1 MNLAEGI
8 QVQKP
13 SGTVC
18 APVCQ
23 KSWYALYTCAQH
35 EKRVASE
42 LESREVTNFLP
53 VYRSLRRWKDRRV
66 ELDLPLF
73 PGYLFVHLE
82 LNDRLRVLQVPG
94 VVRIVG
100 FNGQPQPVAEYEIT
114 ALRNTVGAL
123 MRIEPFPYLTTG
135 CRVRIR
141 QGPLAG
147 IEGILLRKKKQ
158 CRLVLSLNLIAS
170 SVAVEIDGSDVE
182 RVA

>member
-8 QVQKP
+8 QVRKP
-13 SGTVC
+13 SGAVSE
-18 APVCQ
+18 AVCQ
-23 KSWYALYTCAQH
+23 RDWYAVYTCAQH
-35 EKRVASE
+35 ERRVASE

-53 VYRSLRRWKDRRV
+53 VYRSLRQWKDRRV

-73 PGYLFVHLE
+73 PGYLFVHLAR
-82 LNDRLRVLQVPG
+82 NDRLRVLQVPG

-100 FNGQPQPVAEYEIT
+100 FNGQPQPVAECEIA
-114 ALRNTVGAL
+114 ALRNSVDAL
-123 MRIEPFPYLTTG
+123 MHIEPFPYLPTG

-147 IEGILLRKKKQ
+147 IEGILLRKKRQ
-158 CRLVLSLNLIAS
+158 CRLILSLSLIAS

>member
-1 MNLAEGI
+1 MNLAEGV

-13 SGTVC
+13 SGAVS
-18 APVCQ
+18 VSICQ
-23 KSWYALYTCAQH
+23 KNWYALYTCAQH

-53 VYRSLRRWKDRRV
+53 VYRSLRRWRDRRV

-94 VVRIVG
+94 VVKIVG
-100 FNGQPQPVAEYEIT
+100 FNGQPQPVDECEIS

-123 MRIEPFPYLTTG
+123 LRIEPFPYLTTG

-158 CRLVLSLNLIAS
+158 CRLVLSLSLIAS
-170 SVAVEIDGSDVE
+170 SVAVEIDASDVE

>member
-8 QVQKP
+8 QAEKP
-13 SGTVC
+13 SGAVR
-18 APVCQ
+18 AAFCQ
-23 KSWYALYTCAQH
+23 RNWYAVYTCAQH

-82 LNDRLRVLQVPG
+82 RNDRLRVLQVPG

-100 FNGQPQPVAEYEIT
+100 FNGQPQPVAECEIT
-114 ALRNTVGAL
+114 ALRNTVDAL

-141 QGPLAG
+141 QGPLTG
-147 IEGILLRKKKQ
+147 IEGILLRKKRQ
-158 CRLVLSLNLIAS
+158 CRLVLSLSIIAS